1 MKRWQVV
8 EWLTLMWPVFFFGS
22 TPDIKNTFTAQLLD
36 YNNNKK
42 KNTKDTRINQKKKK
56 PYYLPYFIYKI
67 YIKNQQVEGREKIYE
82 VSGVG
87 GGWVKMRCIDAV

>member
-36 YNNNKK
+36 YDNNNNKK
-42 KNTKDTRINQKKKK
+42 TQKTHGLTKKKK
-56 PYYLPYFIYKI
+56 KNPTTFPTLFTK
-67 YIKNQQVEGREKIYE
+67 YISKTSKSKEGRKSMKS
-82 VSGVG
+82 VV
-87 GGWVKMRCIDAV
+87 